1 MELVLVVVVVPS
13 DDLVVVELREDSG
26 VGDDLGVLVELG
38 KNLASW

>member
-13 DDLVVVELREDSG
+13 DDLVVVELGKDSG
-26 VGDDLGVLVELG
+26 EGDDLGVFVELG